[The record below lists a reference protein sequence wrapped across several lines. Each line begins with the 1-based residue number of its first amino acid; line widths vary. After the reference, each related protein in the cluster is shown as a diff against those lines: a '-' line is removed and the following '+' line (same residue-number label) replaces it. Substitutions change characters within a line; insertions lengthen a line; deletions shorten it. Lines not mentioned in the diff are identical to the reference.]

1 MTGTHQAINNKPKP
15 KESML
20 QLIVPYSPFKKKE
33 AFYEKT
39 KNYIS
44 NPKDQGIKKILDKKK
59 EVMANGL

>member
-20 QLIVPYSPFKKKE
+20 QFIVPYSPFKKKE

-44 NPKDQGIKKILDKKK
+44 YPKDQGIEK
-59 EVMANGL
+59 NP